1 MNDMN
6 KMQRDNYLKQTMQTV
21 PPAQL
26 LIMLYDGAIRFTKLA
41 IESIEQKKMVEAHL
55 NIVKVQDIV
64 QEFIITLD
72 RKAPV
77 AEGLLKLYDYFFYL
91 LVQAN
96 IKKDTKNLQEV
107 LGYLTELIETWV
119 QAARLALQTTNVG
132 EKHG

>member
-1 MNDMN
+1 MNN
-6 KMQRDNYLKQTMQTV
+6 LQREKYLKQSMQTI

-41 IESIEQKKMVEAHL
+41 IESIENKNFIEAHK
-55 NIVKVQDIV
+55 NIIKVQDIV

-77 AEGLLKLYDYFFYL
+77 AEGLLKLYDYFYYL

-96 IKKDTKNLQEV
+96 VKKDAKPLQEV
-107 LGYLTELIETWV
+107 LGYLTELKETWG
-119 QAARLALQTTNVG
+119 QAARLALQTAKVG
-132 EKHG
+132 EGHG

>member
-1 MNDMN
+1 MN

-107 LGYLTELIETWV
+107 LGYLTELKETWV

>member
-1 MNDMN
+1 MN